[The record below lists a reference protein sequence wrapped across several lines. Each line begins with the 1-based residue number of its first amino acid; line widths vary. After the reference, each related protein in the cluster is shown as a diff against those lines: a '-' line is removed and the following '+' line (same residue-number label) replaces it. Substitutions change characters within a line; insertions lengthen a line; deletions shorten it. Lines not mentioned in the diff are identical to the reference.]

1 MQTPSLVALIR
12 ARLSEAPNRLVTA
25 RWKVVRAD
33 CRPGAHGVVHHAK
46 FGNKNRY
53 QQAKDFHYDAD
64 EGRKLETQ
72 TRASAVATAIA
83 GKPNRRWP

>member
-1 MQTPSLVALIR
+1 MQTPSLFALIR
-12 ARLSEAPNRLVTA
+12 GGVIEAPNRLVTA

-64 EGRKLETQ
+64 DRRKLETQ
-72 TRASAVATAIA
+72 IRTSAVGTAIA
-83 GKPNRRWP
+83 GTMNRR